1 MPYTESPGVHRID
14 LNWNGYPG
22 QVAAYLYDGGGEL
35 AVVETGPAS
44 TLSAVLDA
52 IGAIGREPAEVT
64 HILVTHVH
72 LDHAGGAGAL
82 LRHTPRARVHVH
94 PRGAAHLADPSRLV
108 ASATQLYGGMMNTL
122 WGAMVPVPED
132 RLVILN
138 DGDEVRVA
146 GRRLRAVDTPGH
158 AYHHHAYHDPEAGLV
173 FTGDV
178 GGIRIERLP
187 YVSAPT
193 PPPDIDLRAWRRS
206 IDRLRDLDPSLLLL
220 THFGGVADPA
230 WHLDD
235 LSGRLDAWARWI
247 AEQAAAGTDAPTLA
261 TALAERAG
269 ADIVA
274 ATGSADA
281 ARAYELAVPYPMMAA
296 GLERWWKKLGSH
308 EGLPR

>member
-1 MPYTESPGVHRID
+1 MPDLESPGVHRID

-22 QVAAYLYDGGGEL
+22 QVAAYLLDGGDGL

-44 TLSAVLDA
+44 TLAAVLDA
-52 IGAIGREPAEVT
+52 IRAIGREPAEVT

-82 LRHTPRARVHVH
+82 LRHAPRARVHVH
-94 PRGAAHLADPSRLV
+94 PNGAAHLADPSRLI
-108 ASATQLYGGMMNTL
+108 ASATQLYGDRMDSL

-132 RLVILN
+132 RLVILQ
-138 DGDEVRVA
+138 DGDEVRIG

-158 AYHHHAYHDPEAGLV
+158 AVHHHAYHDPDAGLV

-178 GGIRIERLP
+178 GGIRLERLP
-187 YVSAPT
+187 YVCAPT
-193 PPPDIDLRAWRRS
+193 PPPDIDLAAWRRS
-206 IDRLRDLDPSLLLL
+206 LGRLRDLAPSRLLL
-220 THFGGVADPA
+220 THFGGVDDPA

-235 LSGRLDAWARWI
+235 LAARLDAWARWM
-247 AEQAAAGTDAPTLA
+247 AEQAAAGTDPPTLA
-261 TALAERAG
+261 VAMAERAA

-274 ATGSADA
+274 ATGSAEA

-296 GLERWWKKLGSH
+296 GLQRWWTKHG
-308 EGLPR
+308 GP